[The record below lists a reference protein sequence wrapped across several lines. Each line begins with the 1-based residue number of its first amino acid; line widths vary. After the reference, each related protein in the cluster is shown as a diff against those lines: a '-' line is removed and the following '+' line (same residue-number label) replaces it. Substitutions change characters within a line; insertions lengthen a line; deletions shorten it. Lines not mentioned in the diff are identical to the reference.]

1 MIRTL
6 IVLCLV
12 PGGVDAFGQ
21 EKEEENKRAKKEKKS
36 EEWYGIA
43 AGLSQFYLKDELG
56 SYLRYDGQ
64 TRSLAGLSL
73 TETPKSL
80 WASFFTLSLGK
91 LYASETS
98 VNIVYFQI
106 SCGKS
111 IIGGDFDPSPER
123 NFEIFW
129 REFNDFYAS
138 FEIKNIDWDA
148 LYRVHR
154 PSIAARTTP
163 QELFDILSAMLEHL
177 NDGHVALVSP
187 FATFSSRTSG
197 VKRNPTIRVKLEK
210 THKQGRISYGI
221 IRDHHIGY
229 ILIPGFSTGSSVK
242 SWERDIDAVL
252 EQLHNTP
259 GIIVDL
265 RVNPGGVVQIARAV
279 MARFMDTTHVYGYE
293 QFRKRPARSD
303 FTPLFELQTG
313 PAGER
318 QYTNPIVL
326 LVGKNTASA
335 AEDFVLALRQRP
347 HVTVV
352 GSPTA
357 GALGLPKKGQL
368 PNGWTY
374 QLTVSK
380 VFTVDMISYEGI
392 GIPPDIAVSFSD
404 PSDTGDPVLEKG
416 IQVLEGK
423 FDKKG

>member
-1 MIRTL
+1 MKICLRAL
-6 IVLCLV
+6 WIVAICAL
-12 PGGVDAFGQ
+12 
-21 EKEEENKRAKKEKKS
+21 
-36 EEWYGIA
+36 
-43 AGLSQFYLKDELG
+43 QF
-56 SYLRYDGQ
+56 
-64 TRSLAGLSL
+64 
-73 TETPKSL
+73 
-80 WASFFTLSLGK
+80 
-91 LYASETS
+91 
-98 VNIVYFQI
+98 

-129 REFNDFYAS
+129 QEFNDFYAS

-154 PSIAARTTP
+154 PSITARTTP
-163 QELFDILSAMLEHL
+163 QELFDTLSVMLEPL

-187 FATFSSRTSG
+187 FALFPLSAKRDTTS
-197 VKRNPTIRVKLEK
+197 RVKLEK
-210 THKQGRISYGI
+210 IHEQGRISYGI

-229 ILIPGFSTGSSVK
+229 IRIPGFSTRSSVK

-259 GIIVDL
+259 GIIVNL
-265 RVNPGGVVQIARAV
+265 RLNPGGGAQIARAV

-293 QFRKRPARSD
+293 QFRKPPARSD

-318 QYTNPIVL
+318 QYTRPIVL
-326 LVGKNTASA
+326 LVGKYTASA
-335 AEDFVLALRQRP
+335 AEGFVLALRQRP

-357 GALGLPKKGQL
+357 GALGHPKQGQL

-392 GIPPDIAVSFSD
+392 GIPPDIAVSSSD